1 MKTTATESAHEVQGQ
16 QGLSRKGLLLGAR
29 VIRTDPGVRRGIQE
43 GFPEKMTLRL
53 GTEEW

>member
-1 MKTTATESAHEVQGQ
+1 MKTIATESAHEAQGQ
-16 QGLSRKGLLLGAR
+16 QGLSRKGQLLGAR
-29 VIRTDPGVRRGIQE
+29 VIRTDPGVRTGIQE